1 MYIVV
6 SGNIGAGK
14 TSLSQIISKKM
25 GFSVYFED
33 FQGNKDG
40 L

>member
-1 MYIVV
+1 MYIVI

-14 TSLSQIISKKM
+14 TSLAQIISEDL

-33 FQGNKDG
+33 FSRKRYF
-40 L
+40 